1 MYHYVPV
8 HKYTCTIWT
17 LQLTNQRRI
26 IWYQYTSI
34 RVQFRLYNLRI
45 NDVSSGTSTQVY
57 VYNLDYNWRINDVS
71 SGTITQVYVYN
82 LDSTTDE
89 SKLIILYQYTS
100 IRVQFRL
107 YNWRINDVSSCTS
120 TQVYVHNSDSTTD
133 ESTMYHPVPV
143 HKYTCIT

>member
-45 NDVSSGTSTQVY
+45 NDVSSS
-57 VYNLDYNWRINDVS
+57 
-71 SGTITQVYVYN
+71 TITQVYVYN

-89 SKLIILYQYTS
+89 SKL
-100 IRVQFRL
+100 
-107 YNWRINDVSSCTS
+107 SSCTN
-120 TQVYVHNSDSTTD
+120 TQVYVYNLDSTTD

-143 HKYTCIT
+143 HKYTCTI

>member
-34 RVQFRLYNLRI
+34 RVQFRLYNL
-45 NDVSSGTSTQVY
+45 
-57 VYNLDYNWRINDVS
+57 RINDVS

-107 YNWRINDVSSCTS
+107 YNWRINDVSSGNS
-120 TQVYVHNSDSTTD
+120 TQVYVYNLDSTTD

-143 HKYTCIT
+143 HKYTCTI